1 MSGEHPELD
10 ELQAAYKD
18 AVEAWISAIRKEEA
32 LASVNHDVAE
42 VDAWEAAHFEEDDMR
57 SKVKDAKAKYEDAL
71 REKFFGHLSAGV
83 RRTQRDRHDD
93 RSRQGLGYWKD
104 SEGAG

>member
-32 LASVNHDVAE
+32 LALAVKNSSDSSIRIGMRGFRSEFQGASSGVVAGLTG
-42 VDAWEAAHFEEDDMR
+42 R
-57 SKVKDAKAKYEDAL
+57 SSIPETVVL
-71 REKFFGHLSAGV
+71 I
-83 RRTQRDRHDD
+83 RDITP
-93 RSRQGLGYWKD
+93 
-104 SEGAG
+104 